1 MCMIITEDCINSAS
15 CGAIC
20 VQCNSCGRFGGS
32 SKVIQKSKLYML
44 TSELKEYM
52 EHINNEEYDTLL
64 QQKNIVSSINSISK
78 QCVDILTELGAFKE
92 VPEDCFDMSGLKIK
106 YSEWINSED

>member
-15 CGAIC
+15 YGEIC

-44 TSELKEYM
+44 MSELKEYM
-52 EHINNEEYDTLL
+52 EHINNEDIRYRVYR
-64 QQKNIVSSINSISK
+64 KGVGINEFSN
-78 QCVDILTELGAFKE
+78 V
-92 VPEDCFDMSGLKIK
+92 LKRIIFPV
-106 YSEWINSED
+106 YQSAQNCGFSNWVYEEN